1 MPSQL
6 MIFTAVPKSLSVNP
20 LTLPVSVVASP
31 RLQGANTLGAFPDW
45 LAWTAQRK
53 QHGLRITF
61 ECQGATHTTD
71 VSRTILRPDLWEALF
86 DEDTLVRSYRF
97 DDYSDRFIASYPV
110 RSAIGLLQ
118 ATYQTAGVEL
128 ALPTTDGDP
137 REQEPRRRGLFK
149 ELVDGYAIKWDN
161 ASGRKWREQQRD
173 AQRRLAGPF
182 IGKFNRVDLAAFIND
197 DGLFK
202 TGTLTPGSS
211 SFRQLQRDVV
221 ERFGIVNHQPQGVPV
236 TRDSLDEDT
245 VLDFHQALSSLNTY
259 PAIQRMLGLVFDI
272 ELPVAF
278 LPPPG
283 TPLTAGV
290 LRITQVDG
298 DWNADTPTTVPV
310 TSTGYLHSNDGNVRV
325 FGIAPRYL
333 IDKSEPIQVLGLLAL
348 DRTRYSVAQ
357 VDVDGGLHKT
367 TILADS
373 LSQSAGQ
380 SPAQHPEVFD
390 TTTVLPSLRSGGMS
404 LVADARALALLETF
418 HQSLQFNQALEQ
430 NQPQPRPFCAEDL
443 VRGFRLDVWDSVT
456 AQWHSLH
463 RRNATYSFGADD
475 AVSVTIDDE
484 EGFFQVGATQAAPR
498 RDGTRAE
505 DDLYLHEAIARW
517 DGRSLSADSPGKH
530 LTRAGDPA
538 KAIPDAGDPDPE
550 NEPITP
556 FKLAMKFDIVK
567 RSLPRLRFGAAYR
580 FRVRAVDL
588 AGNGLTLDDEAAV
601 RLTPAVSLPAGDRS
615 IPYLRFEP
623 VASPFIVLRD
633 TRGVTGEGGEGS
645 AVDRIVIRTFNSD
658 PSLDESAAD
667 LTAADRHIAPPRS
680 SVEMA
685 ERLGLFD
692 GADGRLNA
700 SAAMWQLIKERD
712 EGHFAEVELDTVV
725 IDGEK
730 QKVPLE
736 PAARIDALPYLP
748 DALARGAALRD
759 LPGTPPASVGRAIPG
774 AGAAA
779 AIDYALID
787 DANPRP
793 GSATIIEF
801 GGRDDWQEVVPF
813 RIALDEGDQSPQ
825 WDPVERLL
833 TVFLPKGRTHVV
845 PLSSCADPDDLKLMG
860 VWQWLREYIEFVTS
874 HQPDREFYRQTS
886 TKDRIAH
893 VLQLAREGGHSLL
906 TPPHLLTFVHAVQQ
920 PLGQSAFSR
929 LTAQLNPS
937 ATTLQTQP
945 ESAPTGATE
954 LDVLTS
960 WRRLGSTD
968 AYLVGALRV
977 HGASTAKVDI
987 HAEWT
992 DPIDDLLADEPGQL
1006 TFSSHVDELPLPD
1019 LRERYLVAAG
1029 VDARKV
1035 AYFDADHELM
1045 CFAPGGSKLG
1055 HLGSGAL
1062 VDVDAAPC
1070 HRIGDGKHHVVRY
1083 RAVSTS
1089 RYREYFPPPAAGAPP
1104 LDFTRPSEE
1113 TVVYVPASTRPV
1125 APQVRYVVPT
1135 FGWQRETHTNQKR
1148 SLRMGGGLRI
1158 YLDRPWYSSGA
1169 NERLGVILSPGG
1181 AIDRE
1186 EWKPFITQWGQD
1198 PIWGSAPLGDFPQS
1212 WHFTDALEREQGLPL
1227 DVLLPRSTLART
1239 ADVAGHMVDFD
1250 HDRKLWYCDLTVS
1263 TDSATFAPFVRLALA
1278 RYQPHAL
1285 IGAKLSRVV
1294 LADFAQLTPERAA
1307 TVTADPYNAGQL
1319 RVSVSGPAPRS
1330 RPRAAAID
1338 APNLERRIAIS
1349 VRVQQRDAAIDS
1361 DLAWASSA
1369 DFTVAA
1375 DPISG
1380 TDSDFILWTGAVR
1393 FTGAPRTLEADRYRL
1408 LIEEH
1413 EILAADGSDR
1423 PGRQSRLIY
1432 AETIL
1437 LDASLLSAPPSQ
1449 ASRTTVS

>member
-6 MIFTAVPKSLSVNP
+6 MIFTAVPHSLRVNP
-20 LTLPVSVVASP
+20 GRLPVSVVVSP
-31 RLQGANTLGAFPDW
+31 RLTGADTLGAFPDW
-45 LAWTAQRK
+45 RDWTRRRR

-71 VSRTILRPDLWEALF
+71 IPRTILRPDIWKALF
-86 DEDTLVRSYRF
+86 NENTLVRPYQF
-97 DDYSDRFIASYPV
+97 DDYSERFVASYPV

-118 ATYQTAGVEL
+118 ATYQAAGIEL

-137 REQEPRRRGLFK
+137 REQEPRRRGLFNG
-149 ELVDGYAIKWDN
+149 LVEGYAIKWDT

-182 IGKFNRVDLAAFIND
+182 IGKYTRPDLHAFINE
-197 DGLFK
+197 DGLFR

-211 SFRQLQRDVV
+211 SYKQLQRDVV
-221 ERFGIVNHQPQGVPV
+221 ERFGVVNHQPQGVPV
-236 TRDSLDEDT
+236 THASLDEDK

-259 PAIQRMLGLVFDI
+259 PAIQRMLGLVFDV
-272 ELPVAF
+272 ELPIDF
-278 LPPPG
+278 LPPTA

-298 DWNADTPTTVPV
+298 DWNTDTPTTVPV
-310 TSTGYLHSNDGNVRV
+310 TSTAYLHSTGGGGRL
-325 FGIAPRYL
+325 FGLAPRYL
-333 IDKSEPIQVLGLLAL
+333 VDKSQPLQVLGLLAL
-348 DRTRYSVAQ
+348 DPTRYCIAQ
-357 VDVDGGLHKT
+357 VDIDGGLHKT

-373 LSQSAGQ
+373 LSQSPGQ
-380 SPAQHPEVFD
+380 SAAQHPEVFD

-404 LVADARALALLETF
+404 LVADARALALLDTF
-418 HQSLQFNQALEQ
+418 HQSQQFNKALEQ

-443 VRGFRLDVWDSVT
+443 VRGFRLDVWDNVT
-456 AQWHSLH
+456 GKWHSVH
-463 RRNATYSFGADD
+463 RRHATYTFGDD
-475 AVSVTIDDE
+475 AAVEVKVDDE
-484 EGFFQVGATQAAPR
+484 EGFFQVAATQAAPE

-505 DDLYLHEAIARW
+505 NDLYLHEAITRW

-538 KAIPDAGDPDPE
+538 KAVPDAADPDPE
-550 NEPITP
+550 NEPVTP
-556 FKLAMKFDIVK
+556 FKMTTSFAIVK
-567 RSLPRLRFGAAYR
+567 GSLPRLRFGAAYR

-588 AGNGLTLDDEAAV
+588 AGNGLTVDDEAA
-601 RLTPAVSLPAGDRS
+601 RQLTSGLSLPAGDRA
-615 IPYLRFEP
+615 IAYLRFEP
-623 VASPFIVLRD
+623 IASPFIVLRD

-645 AVDRIVIRTFNSD
+645 AIDRIVIRTFNSHQ
-658 PSLDESAAD
+658 SLDGIAAD

-692 GADGRLNA
+692 DAGGRLNA

-725 IDGEK
+725 IDGVK

-736 PAARIDALPYLP
+736 TTARIDALPYLP

-759 LPGTPPASVGRAIPG
+759 LPGTPPGAVGRAIPG
-774 AGAAA
+774 AGPAA
-779 AIDYALID
+779 AIDYAALD
-787 DANPRP
+787 DPNPRP

-801 GGRDDWQEVVPF
+801 GGRNDWQQVVPF
-813 RIALDEGDQSPQ
+813 RIALDEGDQPPR
-825 WDPVERLL
+825 WNPANRLL

-845 PLSSCADPDDLKLMG
+845 SLSSCADPDDLKLMG

-874 HQPDREFYRQTS
+874 KQPDREFYRQAS
-886 TKDRIAH
+886 AKDRIAH

-906 TPPHLLTFVHAVQQ
+906 TPPHLLTLVHAVQQ
-920 PLGQSAFSR
+920 PLGRPAFSR
-929 LTAQLNPS
+929 LTAQFTPS
-937 ATTLQTQP
+937 ASTLRTQP
-945 ESAPTGATE
+945 ESAPTATTE

-977 HGASTAKVDI
+977 HGGSTAKVDI

-992 DPIDDLLADEPGQL
+992 DPVDDGVNDPGL
-1006 TFSSHVDELPLPD
+1006 ETFNSHVDEVPLPD
-1019 LRERYLVAAG
+1019 LKERYLIAPG
-1029 VDARKV
+1029 VDGRKV
-1035 AYFDADHELM
+1035 AYFDADHDLM
-1045 CFAPGGSKLG
+1045 CFAPAGSRLG
-1055 HLGSGAL
+1055 NLSSGAL
-1062 VDVDAAPC
+1062 VNADAAPC

-1083 RAVSTS
+1083 TAVATS
-1089 RYREYFPPPAAGAPP
+1089 RYREYFPPPVTGAPP
-1104 LDFTRPSEE
+1104 LDFTRASEATE
-1113 TVVYVPASTRPV
+1113 VHVPASVRPL

-1135 FGWQRETHTNQKR
+1135 FGWQRETETNQKR
-1148 SLRMGGGLRI
+1148 SVRMGGGLRV
-1158 YLDRPWYSSGA
+1158 YLDRRWYSSGA
-1169 NERLGVILSPGG
+1169 DERLGVMLSPGG

-1198 PIWGSAPLGDFPQS
+1198 PIWKSAPLGDFPQIR
-1212 WHFTDALEREQGLPL
+1212 HFTDAVESERALPL
-1227 DVLLPRSTLART
+1227 DVLLPHSTQPRT
-1239 ADVAGHMVDFD
+1239 ADIAGHKVDFD
-1250 HDRKLWYCDLTVS
+1250 DERKLWYCDLTVS

-1285 IGAKLSRVV
+1285 VEAKLSRVV

-1307 TVTADPYNAGQL
+1307 TVTADPYNLGQL
-1319 RVSVSGPAPRS
+1319 RVSVSGPAPHR
-1330 RPRAAAID
+1330 RPNAALLDGPAH
-1338 APNLERRIAIS
+1338 ERRTAIS
-1349 VRVQQRDAAIDS
+1349 ITVQRRDTAIES
-1361 DLAWASSA
+1361 DLAWVASG
-1369 DFTVAA
+1369 DFVVAA
-1375 DPISG
+1375 DPGTG
-1380 TDSDFILWTGAVR
+1380 TDPDFLLWTGAVR
-1393 FTGAPRTLEADRYRL
+1393 FVGAVETLKADRYRL
-1408 LIEEH
+1408 LIEER

-1437 LDASLLSAPPSQ
+1437 LDASLLSAPPIQ
-1449 ASRTTVS
+1449 ASQTTVS